1 MSSRTARSLAEIPT
15 TDIRCMGVPRHRN
28 TTCCSPNCL
37 VIENYMDEMATL
49 AGGDVKVHINE

>member
-1 MSSRTARSLAEIPT
+1 
-15 TDIRCMGVPRHRN
+15 MGVPRHRN